1 MKLMAQKGLLIL
13 TPFDYDFYYSNIEL
27 TDEGRLLLEQEV
39 H

>member
-27 TDEGRLLLEQEV
+27 TDEGEAMLGEKAR
-39 H
+39 